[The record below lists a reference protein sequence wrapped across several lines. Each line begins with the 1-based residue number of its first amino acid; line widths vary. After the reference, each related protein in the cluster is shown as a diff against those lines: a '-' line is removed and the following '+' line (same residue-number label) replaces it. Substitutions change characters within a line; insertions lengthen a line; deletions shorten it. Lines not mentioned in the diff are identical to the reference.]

1 MKTFKSYITESGVGP
16 HALGYQMDNTINPAA
31 LANPVV
37 VQRLNAY
44 VGAVVSE
51 QSKIVEDTMSNLRQ
65 KLMRVGLTFGQVPA
79 FEGNS
84 GSFSLPLSLFGGR
97 FGKDENTPFEEFL
110 DDSKKKTSAGGKLT
124 CWKKI
129 VTFLRVLLK
138 INRHNCTFLRILLA
152 IN

>member
-1 MKTFKSYITESGVGP
+1 MKTFKSYITEAGVGP
-16 HALGYQMDNTINPAA
+16 HAMGYQMDNTINPAA

-44 VGAVVSE
+44 VGAIVNE

-65 KLMRVGLTFGQVPA
+65 KLMRVGLSFGQVPM

-97 FGKDENTPFEEFL
+97 FGKDENTPFDEFL
-110 DDSKKKTSAGGKLT
+110 DDDGISHNVEGGLSLNIAYEMTKANCYEIT
-124 CWKKI
+124 CKI
-129 VTFLRVLLK
+129 E
-138 INRHNCTFLRILLA
+138 
-152 IN
+152 